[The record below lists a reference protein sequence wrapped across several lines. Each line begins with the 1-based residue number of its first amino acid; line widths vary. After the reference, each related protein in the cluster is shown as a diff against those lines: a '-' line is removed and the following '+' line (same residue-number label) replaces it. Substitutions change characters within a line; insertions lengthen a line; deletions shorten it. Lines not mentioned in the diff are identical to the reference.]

1 MKIQALAVA
10 AATLAVAAPALPAQA
25 NTRLRNAVQ
34 HAASIHCRVL
44 QNGGTWGQA
53 VRATVTN
60 TDYGNYWVPLAKS
73 DSDSLYRKLMT
84 LKIRAVERTCPT
96 LEARAYRRYKAS
108 EGRTPNAPTYTGGN
122 TNISEDP
129 FEF

>member
-1 MKIQALAVA
+1 M
-10 AATLAVAAPALPAQA
+10 
-25 NTRLRNAVQ
+25 
-34 HAASIHCRVL
+34 
-44 QNGGTWGQA
+44 
-53 VRATVTN
+53 TN

-73 DSDSLYRKLMT
+73 DSDSLYRKLMV

-96 LEARAYRRYKAS
+96 LETRAYRRYKAAQ
-108 EGRTPNAPTYTGGN
+108 GRTPSAPTYTGGN